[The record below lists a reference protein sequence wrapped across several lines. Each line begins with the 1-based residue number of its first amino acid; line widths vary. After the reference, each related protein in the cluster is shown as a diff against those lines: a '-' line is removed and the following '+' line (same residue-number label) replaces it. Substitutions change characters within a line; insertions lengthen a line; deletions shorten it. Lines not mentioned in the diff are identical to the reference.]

1 MLCFG
6 FDVSLDFEIQVSNPL
21 TLQLLFLAV
30 VEMVLV
36 ALHYG
41 GSLLPLSLSAFV
53 FFLQGQHFSTL
64 SSQEPFSGGLLS
76 WKSESGQLGCRGP
89 DWHMTRCTRKAGT
102 KPAPSHQFCATVF
115 RRIPSRR
122 FRLPLSPLLQI
133 STPISNG
140 LGSHGRQIFLD
151 GSPRGI
157 TPPSLQ
163 TRNHVTR
170 KPLS

>member
-1 MLCFG
+1 MRYKY
-6 FDVSLDFEIQVSNPL
+6 PL

-53 FFLQGQHFSTL
+53 FFLQGQHFSAL
-64 SSQEPFSGGLLS
+64 SSQEPFSGGLRASL
-76 WKSESGQLGCRGP
+76 SESGQWGCGGP
-89 DWHMTRCTRKAGT
+89 DWHMTRWRYTRKAGT
-102 KPAPSHQFCATVF
+102 KPATSNQFCATVF
-115 RRIPSRR
+115 WRVPSRR

-140 LGSHGRQIFLD
+140 LGSHGRQIFLH
-151 GSPRGI
+151 GSPCGI

-163 TRNHVTR
+163 TWNHVTR